1 MIEKT
6 KRRKPSFIEAIIP
19 IVFLVVFIFYA
30 VFKLKADAHIPLLSG
45 AVVASLMAI
54 IRLGYTWQEIE
65 QGILRSIN
73 SSMQASLT
81 FLTVGLIIGTWVLS
95 GSVPAMIYYGLQIL
109 SPNIFL
115 IATSIMCAVVSLA
128 TGSSWT
134 TVGTIGI
141 ALIGIGSVLGVPLP
155 IVAGAIISG
164 AMFGDKMSPLSDT
177 TNLAPAMAGS
187 QLFEH
192 IKHMLYTTIPS
203 FALSLVLYG
212 IIGMKYA
219 GGEISNGSINQLL
232 EALSNN
238 FNINIM
244 LFIPPIFVI
253 VMVILKFP
261 AIPVLISGSILGG
274 VFAVIFQGASLGN
287 VINAAH
293 YGYVSN
299 TGIEVIDQLLSN
311 GGLDNMMWTLSLML
325 CAMILGG
332 VLETSGILEVIAN
345 SILQFAKGT
354 AGLISATVFSCIA
367 VCFMTGDQY
376 LGIVIP
382 GRMYKPAFEKM
393 KLHPKNLSRCLE
405 DSGTLISPL
414 VPWSSCGAYMSMMLG
429 VSTLAYLPFTFLCLF
444 NPIISIIYGFTGFS
458 IEKLPEDDTIDADKV
473 DFIEET
479 G

>member
-1 MIEKT
+1 
-6 KRRKPSFIEAIIP
+6 
-19 IVFLVVFIFYA
+19 
-30 VFKLKADAHIPLLSG
+30 
-45 AVVASLMAI
+45 
-54 IRLGYTWQEIE
+54 
-65 QGILRSIN
+65 
-73 SSMQASLT
+73 
-81 FLTVGLIIGTWVLS
+81 
-95 GSVPAMIYYGLQIL
+95 
-109 SPNIFL
+109 
-115 IATSIMCAVVSLA
+115 
-128 TGSSWT
+128 
-134 TVGTIGI
+134 
-141 ALIGIGSVLGVPLP
+141 
-155 IVAGAIISG
+155 
-164 AMFGDKMSPLSDT
+164 
-177 TNLAPAMAGS
+177 MAGS

-325 CAMILGG
+325 CVMILGG

-345 SILQFAKGT
+345 SIL
-354 AGLISATVFSCIA
+354 
-367 VCFMTGDQY
+367 
-376 LGIVIP
+376 
-382 GRMYKPAFEKM
+382 
-393 KLHPKNLSRCLE
+393 
-405 DSGTLISPL
+405 
-414 VPWSSCGAYMSMMLG
+414 
-429 VSTLAYLPFTFLCLF
+429 
-444 NPIISIIYGFTGFS
+444 
-458 IEKLPEDDTIDADKV
+458 
-473 DFIEET
+473 
-479 G
+479 